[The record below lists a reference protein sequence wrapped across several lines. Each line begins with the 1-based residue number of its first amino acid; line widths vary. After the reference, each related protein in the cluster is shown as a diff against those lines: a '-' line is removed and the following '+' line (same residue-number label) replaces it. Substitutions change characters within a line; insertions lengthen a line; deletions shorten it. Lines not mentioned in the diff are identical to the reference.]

1 MADIALMI
9 TVYAAAAFLNA
20 EADDDDDMVFW
31 AYLMR
36 RQQSELTFFISPP
49 EMIKIGMTP
58 TAAAGNFKNM
68 TKFFSQLITDPME
81 EYQVGDRKGEL
92 KLPRRAKKL
101 FPVLSQLKDLQ
112 DFKDARDYIN
122 SAGF

>member
-1 MADIALMI
+1 MTDIALMVS
-9 TVYAAAAFLNA
+9 VYAAAAFLNA

-58 TAAAGNFKNM
+58 TAAAGNLKNM
-68 TKFFSQLITDPME
+68 TKFF
-81 EYQVGDRKGEL
+81 
-92 KLPRRAKKL
+92 
-101 FPVLSQLKDLQ
+101 
-112 DFKDARDYIN
+112 
-122 SAGF
+122 